1 MAAQGVDYRYI
12 FMDIPLSFFNRES
25 AIITLRTAVEDLLYG
40 ATAIDD
46 DNNDI
51 LPVKFT
57 LYQNYPNP
65 FNPITRIDYNLP
77 IASDVTLKVYNILG
91 QEVKTLVD
99 VREKAGHKT
108 VYWDGK
114 NNANKSVASGLYL
127 YRLTAED
134 FTETKKMLLLK

>member
-1 MAAQGVDYRYI
+1 MDYRYI
-12 FMDIPLSFFNRES
+12 FMDIPLSFFNRDS

-65 FNPITRIDYNLP
+65 FNPVTRIDYNLP